1 MPTGAIIGGI
11 AGGALS
17 AGASI
22 YGAGK
27 QSDAAAN
34 ALALQK
40 QMFDTSQK
48 NITTAQGQIKP
59 FVDTGTSAMYSL
71 AQLYGLQTPNGAGG
85 QPFNDNALE
94 AFRKSPDYDFRM
106 KEGMR
111 ALDFS
116 DSAKGMLGSRGHL
129 NNTVSFGQG
138 LASQGLGDYT
148 SRLLALSNIGAGAAG
163 TSLSGALGAGNQS
176 VVAGNSMA
184 NTTMGQ
190 GQANAS
196 GVIGA
201 SNAINSSIGSTS
213 NGLLMY
219 NALNNRS
226 AYGGGGN
233 DFQYPGQS
241 GWGSFG
247 GNTYPMIGQAA

>member
-1 MPTGAIIGGI
+1 MPTAAVIGGI
-11 AGGALS
+11 VGGLGS

-22 YGAGK
+22 YGASK
-27 QSDAAAN
+27 QSEAAGN
-34 ALALQK
+34 ALALQR
-40 QMFDTSQK
+40 QMFDASQK
-48 NITTAQGQIKP
+48 NISTAQGQLKP

-85 QPFNDNALE
+85 DAFNDNALA
-94 AFRKSPDYDFRM
+94 AFRKAPDYDWRM

-116 DSAKGMLGSRGHL
+116 DSAKGNLGSRGHL
-129 NNTVSFGQG
+129 NSTVAFGQG

-148 SRLLALSNIGAGAAG
+148 SRLLALSQIGSGAAG
-163 TSLSGALGAGNQS
+163 TSLSGAVGSGAQSTQQGNILG
-176 VVAGNSMA
+176 
-184 NTTMGQ
+184 NTMMGQ

-196 GVIGA
+196 GIIGA
-201 SNAINSSIGSTS
+201 SNAINGSIGNTT
-213 NGLLMY
+213 NGLMLY

-233 DFQYPGQS
+233 DFQYSGQS
-241 GWGSFG
+241 GWGSYG
-247 GNTYPMIGQAA
+247 GNTYPVIGNG